1 LVLVSNGVVLLLNVI
16 DLLSIVVEKNG
27 VFGVETILEVLSVED
42 SLELS

>member
-1 LVLVSNGVVLLLNVI
+1 VSNGVVLLLNVI